1 MRRATLI
8 RLATRLPLA
17 LGLLLACGTDLARA
31 QYSLKSRR
39 DYMVGDHPV
48 AVVAADFD
56 ADGKSDFI
64 TVDKISNYLTLTK
77 GFGDGTFRAV
87 GTVVAGS
94 DPTGLAFIDVNH
106 DGFKDL
112 VVSNSISQDVTVNL
126 GNGLGAFAAK
136 IRTAIATRP
145 FGMTVGD
152 WNADTHVDVATVN
165 SIANTITVMRG
176 NGAGTFANLLTYTVG
191 TNPNFILSADFNADA
206 KADLVVVN
214 TGSNS
219 VQVWRGD
226 GLGAFTLNTTLSTGT
241 GSSPLTA
248 ASADLNAD
256 TRPDLVVAL
265 RDAGTVRVYLANTTG
280 GFNAPTTLTV
290 GDGPRSVA
298 IDDVNKDGKPDLLV
312 GLSLLSGTGAV
323 AVMTQ
328 NANGTFAAP
337 SLVPAGPV
345 PTALTSGDFNEDGNL
360 DVVSASL
367 TGNALSIL
375 ETTGGGAF
383 LIADR
388 IVLTTNSFPTAVTVA
403 DFNRDGKPDV
413 ACTSQASD
421 QASIARGNG
430 TGGFLAPTN
439 ISTGNLSAPQALVAV
454 DPNRDTWPDLV
465 VVNGDNT
472 MSVLMNN
479 GSGTLSA
486 TNGITI
492 GTCDS
497 PVSIAAGQING
508 DVNPDIA
515 YVCEVSYM
523 LCTKRGTGGSGSGA
537 FGPPTCTYLDN
548 VPEGVAIANF
558 NFDTFQDMVISS
570 ETNNWADFAFSDG
583 QGGMMD
589 LPSTFP
595 TGPGPRGVAQGDLN
609 NDGYADAVVANANGT
624 TLSALIGDGGGVF
637 SFPSIE
643 SPAGEAPT
651 SVALAD
657 LNLDGKLDAAVVNTN
672 SNDVSFL
679 LGDGYG
685 HFTKAG
691 DFGVRD
697 QPVSVA
703 AGDFNADTKPDLVVA
718 DNYSDTL
725 TILLN
730 QTALGDPLQTV
741 SVVGSTRLVY
751 RWGMV
756 PGAVYDVIRGSINS
770 MNLGVGQNDL
780 GPVTCLAD
788 DLPDPDTS
796 ALPDSSTPAVGEGFF
811 YLVRAVVGGVPTG
824 PYTMGT
830 NGKPGVPSSGD
841 CF

>member
-1 MRRATLI
+1 
-8 RLATRLPLA
+8 
-17 LGLLLACGTDLARA
+17 
-31 QYSLKSRR
+31 
-39 DYMVGDHPV
+39 
-48 AVVAADFD
+48 
-56 ADGKSDFI
+56 
-64 TVDKISNYLTLTK
+64 
-77 GFGDGTFRAV
+77 
-87 GTVVAGS
+87 
-94 DPTGLAFIDVNH
+94 
-106 DGFKDL
+106 
-112 VVSNSISQDVTVNL
+112 
-126 GNGLGAFAAK
+126 
-136 IRTAIATRP
+136 
-145 FGMTVGD
+145 
-152 WNADTHVDVATVN
+152 
-165 SIANTITVMRG
+165 
-176 NGAGTFANLLTYTVG
+176 
-191 TNPNFILSADFNADA
+191 
-206 KADLVVVN
+206 
-214 TGSNS
+214 
-219 VQVWRGD
+219 VQIWRGD
-226 GLGAFTLNTTLSTGT
+226 GLGAFTLNTTLSTGA

-248 ASADLNAD
+248 AAADLNAD
-256 TRPDLVVAL
+256 TRPDLVVTL
-265 RDAGTVRVYLANTTG
+265 RDAGTVRVYLANTSG
-280 GFNAPTTLTV
+280 GFNNPTTITV

-312 GLSLLSGTGAV
+312 GLSLVSGTGAV

-328 NANGTFAAP
+328 NSNGTWATP
-337 SLVPAGPV
+337 LLVPTGPLPSV
-345 PTALTSGDFNEDGNL
+345 LTSGDFNEDGNL

-367 TGNALSIL
+367 TGNALSVL

-383 LIADR
+383 IIADR
-388 IVLTTNSFPTAVTVA
+388 VSLTTNSFPTAVTVA

-413 ACTSQASD
+413 ACTNQASD
-421 QASIARGNG
+421 QVTVARGNG

-439 ISTGNLSAPQALVAV
+439 IGTGTLSAPQALVAV

-486 TNGITI
+486 TNGISI

-515 YVCEVSYM
+515 YVCEISYH
-523 LCTKRGTGGSGSGA
+523 LCTRRGTGGSGSGA

-548 VPEGVAIANF
+548 VPEGVAIGNF
-558 NFDTFQDMVISS
+558 NFDTLQDFVVSS
-570 ETNNWADFAFSDG
+570 ETNNWADFAMSDG
-583 QGGMMD
+583 IGGLMD
-589 LPSTFP
+589 LPASFP
-595 TGPGPRGVAQGDLN
+595 TGPGPRGVARGDLN
-609 NDGYADAVVANANGT
+609 GDGYDDAVVANSGGT

-685 HFTKAG
+685 NFTKAG

-697 QPVSVA
+697 LPVSVA
-703 AGDFNADTKPDLVVA
+703 AGDFNADSKPDLVVA
-718 DNYSDTL
+718 DNYSDSL

-730 QTALGDPLQTV
+730 QTALGDPLQSV
-741 SVVGSTRLVY
+741 SIIGTSRLVY
-751 RWGMV
+751 RWGLV
-756 PGAVYDVIRGSINS
+756 PGAVYDVIRGLAKS
-770 MNLGVGQNDL
+770 MSVGAGQNNL

-796 ALPDSSTPAVGEGFF
+796 AFPDSSTPPLGDAFF
-811 YLVRAVVGGVPTG
+811 YMVRAVVGGVPTG

-830 NGKPGVPSSGD
+830 NGKPGVPASGG